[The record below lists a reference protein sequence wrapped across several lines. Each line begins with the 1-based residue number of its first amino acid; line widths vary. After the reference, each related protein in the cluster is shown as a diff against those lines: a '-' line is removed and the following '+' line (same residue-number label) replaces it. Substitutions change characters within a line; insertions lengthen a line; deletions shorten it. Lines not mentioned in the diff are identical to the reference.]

1 LTTEKLT
8 FLRGADEYRG
18 DVVIVK
24 IPFYDRP
31 GSKDRPAVVVQC
43 DRNNRRLMSTI
54 VAGITTNLK
63 RVSTEPTQFLVDPAA
78 QEGAS
83 SGLSQPSAV
92 KCENLFTVA
101 QTDINSI
108 VGYLSDALKQR
119 LDQCL
124 KAALDVP

>member
-1 LTTEKLT
+1 MSH
-8 FLRGADEYRG
+8 RG

-43 DRNNRRLMSTI
+43 DRNNRRLLSTI

-78 QEGAS
+78 PEGAF

-101 QTDINSI
+101 QTDIKSI
-108 VGYLSDALKQR
+108 LGHFSDSLMQR

-124 KAALDVP
+124 KTALEVP